1 MGGGGERRLQKVAK
15 DRTANADEKS
25 ALEKLVPELD
35 AGKAARQV
43 DLSKEELEQIKG
55 LGLLSAKPI
64 IYAACT

>member
-64 IYAACT
+64 IRAACT